1 MTSIER
7 DLPYSCAVTN
17 RLIEIAQ
24 YTGLSESTV
33 SRVLNGRA
41 GVAQT
46 TRDAVLTAIDV
57 LGYERPNK
65 LKVQADRV
73 VGIVLPQF
81 ENPIF
86 PALASA
92 IGGYLT
98 QRGFTP
104 LVGTT
109 ETGGPSEAQYV
120 RSLTRQQVAGI
131 VFVSGLHSVAGQDHS
146 HYQELVERRLPVVAL
161 DGLAPGLSLPCVS
174 TDDAEAV
181 RLATRHLAQLGHT
194 RIGLALGDVDHIVGA
209 RKEAAFHKYLG
220 QHPELTGIVDR
231 SLYSLEGGMAAAD
244 HLVESGAT
252 GIVCASD
259 VMALGA
265 IRAVQRRGLNVP
277 HDVSVI
283 GFDDSMFMPLVE
295 PAVTTVRQPVDA
307 LAKAAAGLLAT
318 QISGRSTRPAE
329 ILFEPELVVR
339 KSTGPART

>member
-1 MTSIER
+1 MTSTER

-265 IRAVQRRGLNVP
+265 IRAVQRRGLHVP

-339 KSTGPART
+339 KSTGPVHT